1 MAVSPSSIA
10 ADHTAALRQ
19 LLQQVPYFTQEDV
32 DAFVADWQKPVQ
44 LARHDFLIAPGQTE
58 HHLYLVVEGVL
69 RIFLPVASEEICVG
83 FGYAGTLLCS
93 FPSFVEGRPSDYA
106 IQALRGSQLLGISR
120 AAVLKLLES
129 HPNIA
134 RFWRTEMERAVVG
147 RIEREIDLLLP
158 EPQRRLDRLRARS
171 PHLFQLVPRKY
182 IASYLR
188 MSPETLSRLR

>member
-1 MAVSPSSIA
+1 MKPALPSDTAV
-10 ADHTAALRQ
+10 AALRS
-19 LLQQVPYFTQEDV
+19 LLQQVSYLTPDDV
-32 DAFVADWQKPVQ
+32 EAFVGGWQKTVR
-44 LARHDFLIAPGQTE
+44 LARHDFLIQSGQVE
-58 HHLYLVVEGVL
+58 HHLYFVAEGVL
-69 RIFLPVASEEICVG
+69 RIFLPVSAEEICVG

-93 FPSFVEGRPSDYA
+93 FPSFVEGRPSDYC
-106 IQALRGSQLLGISR
+106 IQALQSSYLLGISR
-120 AAVLKLLES
+120 EKVLALLES
-129 HPNIA
+129 RPNLG

-188 MSPETLSRLR
+188 MTPETLSRLR

>member
-1 MAVSPSSIA
+1 MKPPLPLDTAV
-10 ADHTAALRQ
+10 TALRH
-19 LLQQVPYFTQEDV
+19 LLQQVPYLTPDDV
-32 DAFVADWQKPVQ
+32 AAFVAAWQKAVP
-44 LARHDFLIAPGQTE
+44 LARHDFLIRSGQVE
-58 HHLYLVVEGVL
+58 HHLYFVAEGVL
-69 RIFLPVASEEICVG
+69 RIFLPEAAEEICVG

-93 FPSFVEGRPSDYA
+93 FPSFVEGRPSDYC
-106 IQALRGSQLLGISR
+106 IQALRGSYLLGISR
-120 AAVLKLLES
+120 GQVLALIES
-129 HPNIA
+129 RPNLG

-188 MSPETLSRLR
+188 MTPETLSRLR